1 MSPSRPDTAFR
12 NKRHPSKDLSAP
24 HLRALRKELLLV
36 RADVERVELA
46 RASFE
51 LRQAVT
57 HFSWL
62 RFVIPGFGG
71 VRVGKGPK
79 ASVLNAGTIGALLKQ
94 YPVHQ
99 LDRFAVARQTAA
111 REGRREREARAEV
124 GQPCARRVGSV
135 PDLAT
140 DEERVGGGAGGR
152 GGFRYGAVA
161 GGAGRFVAKRL
172 LRSWPLRV
180 AAIYRPSRSQ
190 GCVCRTSITR

>member
-46 RASFE
+46 QATFE

-71 VRVGKGPK
+71 VRVGKGQK

-94 YPVHQ
+94 YPLISSIASLLLAKPLRATV
-99 LDRFAVARQTAA
+99 VASAKPALKWGSLALGAWEAFRIWQQMKNESAAA
-111 REGRREREARAEV
+111 RAAS
-124 GQPCARRVGSV
+124 AAS
-135 PDLAT
+135 AT
-140 DEERVGGGAGGR
+140 AQSAAAQDDSM
-152 GGFRYGAVA
+152 
-161 GGAGRFVAKRL
+161 
-172 LRSWPLRV
+172 RSG
-180 AAIYRPSRSQ
+180 Y
-190 GCVCRTSITR
+190 